1 VTRTRSGVPIRI
13 LTYGGIVLA
22 LVVML
27 YPLLWMISASF
38 KTGPEIFH
46 SVSLVPQEPTLDNYV
61 SGWTALRAPFG
72 VFFLNSVILCAV
84 AVIGNVFSCTLAAF
98 AFARLR
104 FPLKRVL
111 FGVMLLTIMLPFHAT
126 IVPQF
131 VLFQRLGWVGTI
143 LPIVAPKFLAVD
155 AFFVFLLVQFI
166 RSIPSSLD
174 DAAKIDGC
182 GPFRLFGWVIL
193 PLLTPALA
201 TTAIFTFIF
210 TWNDF
215 FSQLLYLGNSVN
227 TYTVPVALRAFIDAT
242 SLSSWGQT
250 LAMSLLSLLP
260 IIGFFLAFQ
269 RLLVEGISTTGFKG

>member
-1 VTRTRSGVPIRI
+1 MTRIR
-13 LTYGGIVLA
+13 LSPLRLLLHLGIVAAL
-22 LVVML
+22 LVVL
-27 YPLLWMISASF
+27 YPLLWMLSASF

-46 SVSLVPQEPTLDNYV
+46 SVSLIPPEPTLDNYV
-61 SGWTALRAPFG
+61 SGWTALREPFA
-72 VFFLNSVILCAV
+72 VFFFNSVVLCAV
-84 AVIGNVFSCTLAAF
+84 AVTGNVISCTLAAF
-98 AFARLR
+98 AFARLN
-104 FPLKRVL
+104 FPGKRIL
-111 FGVMLLTIMLPFHAT
+111 FAVMLGTIMLPFHAT

-143 LPIVAPKFLAVD
+143 LPIVTPKFLAVD

-166 RSIPSSLD
+166 RSIPTSLD
-174 DAAKIDGC
+174 DAARIDGC
-182 GPFRLFGWVIL
+182 GPFRLFLHVIL

-215 FSQLLYLGNSVN
+215 FSQLLYLGNSVS

-260 IIGFFLAFQ
+260 IIGFFMAFQ

>member
-1 VTRTRSGVPIRI
+1 MTRARPRLSVYALINVAI
-13 LTYGGIVLA
+13 IAA
-22 LVVML
+22 LVIML
-27 YPLLWMISASF
+27 YPLIWMLSASF
-38 KTGPEIFH
+38 KTGYEIFH
-46 SVSLVPQEPTLDNYV
+46 SLSLLPKAPTLDNYI
-61 SGWTALRAPFG
+61 SGWTALRLPFG
-72 VFFLNSVILCAV
+72 VFFMNSVVLCAA
-84 AVIGNVFSCTLAAF
+84 AVLGNTISCTLAAF

-111 FGVMLLTIMLPFHAT
+111 FAVMLMTIMLPFHAT

-131 VLFQRLGWVGTI
+131 VLYEHLGWVGTI

-166 RSIPSSLD
+166 RNIPTSLD

-182 GPFRLFGWVIL
+182 GPFRLFYWVIL

-215 FSQLLYLGNSVN
+215 FSQLLYLGNSVSS
-227 TYTVPVALRAFIDAT
+227 YTVPVALRAFIDAT
-242 SLSSWGQT
+242 SLSSWPQT

-260 IIGFFLAFQ
+260 IIGFFMAFQ
-269 RLLVEGISTTGFKG
+269 RLLVEGISTTGLKG

>member
-1 VTRTRSGVPIRI
+1 VTASRAVGRG
-13 LTYGGIVLA
+13 LTYVGIVAA

-46 SVSLVPQEPTLDNYV
+46 SISLIPQEPTLDNYA
-61 SGWTALRAPFG
+61 SGWTALRSPFS
-72 VFFLNSVILCAV
+72 VFFLNSVILCAA
-84 AVIGNVFSCTLAAF
+84 AVIGNVFSCSLAAF

-104 FPLKRVL
+104 FPLRRVL

-131 VLFQRLGWVGTI
+131 VLFQRLGLVGTI

-166 RSIPSSLD
+166 RSIPASLD

-182 GPFRLFGWVIL
+182 GPFRLFGYVIL

-227 TYTVPVALRAFIDAT
+227 GYTVPVALRAFIDAA

-260 IIGFFLAFQ
+260 IVGFFLAFQ

>member
-1 VTRTRSGVPIRI
+1 VTRSRSRVPVRI

-46 SVSLVPQEPTLDNYV
+46 SVSLVPQEPTLDNYI
-61 SGWTALRAPFG
+61 SGWTALRSPFG

-111 FGVMLLTIMLPFHAT
+111 FSVMLLTIMLPFHAT
-126 IVPQF
+126 IVQQF

>member
-1 VTRTRSGVPIRI
+1 MTRSRARVPAHV
-13 LTYGGIVLA
+13 LTYAAITAA
-22 LVVML
+22 LVIML
-27 YPLLWMISASF
+27 YPLIWMLSASF

-46 SVSLVPQEPTLDNYV
+46 SVSLLPQEPTLDNYV
-61 SGWTALRAPFG
+61 SGWTALRSPFG
-72 VFFLNSVILCAV
+72 VFFINSVVLCTV
-84 AVIGNVFSCTLAAF
+84 AVIGNTISCTLAAF

-104 FPLKRVL
+104 FPLRRVL

-166 RSIPSSLD
+166 RGIPTSLD

-182 GPFRLFGWVIL
+182 GPFRLFAWVIL

-215 FSQLLYLGNSVN
+215 FSQLLYLGNGVN

>member
-1 VTRTRSGVPIRI
+1 MTRARSRLSVYALINVAI
-13 LTYGGIVLA
+13 IAA
-22 LVVML
+22 LVIML
-27 YPLLWMISASF
+27 YPLIWMLSASF
-38 KTGPEIFH
+38 KTGYEIFH
-46 SVSLVPQEPTLDNYV
+46 SLSLLPQAPTLDNYI
-61 SGWTALRAPFG
+61 SGWTALRLPFG
-72 VFFLNSVILCAV
+72 VFFMNSVVLCAA
-84 AVIGNVFSCTLAAF
+84 AVLGNTISCTLAAF

-111 FGVMLLTIMLPFHAT
+111 FAVMLMTIMLPFHAT

-131 VLFQRLGWVGTI
+131 VLYEHLGWVGTI

-166 RSIPSSLD
+166 RNIPTSLD

-182 GPFRLFGWVIL
+182 GPFRLFYWVIL

-215 FSQLLYLGNSVN
+215 FSQLLYLGNSVSS
-227 TYTVPVALRAFIDAT
+227 YTVPVALRAFIDAA
-242 SLSSWGQT
+242 SLSSWPQT

-260 IIGFFLAFQ
+260 IIGFFMAFQ
-269 RLLVEGISTTGFKG
+269 RLLVEGISTTGLKG

>member
-1 VTRTRSGVPIRI
+1 VTRVGPTPARV
-13 LTYGGIVLA
+13 LTYAGLVLA
-22 LVVML
+22 LCVML
-27 YPLLWMISASF
+27 YPLAWMISASF

-46 SVSLVPQEPTLDNYV
+46 SVSLLPQEPTLDNYA
-61 SGWTALRAPFG
+61 SGWTALRSPFS
-72 VFFLNSVILCAV
+72 VFFINSVILCAV
-84 AVIGNVFSCTLAAF
+84 AVVGNVASCTLAAF

-104 FPLKRVL
+104 FPLRRVL

-166 RSIPSSLD
+166 RSIPTSLD

-182 GPFRLFGWVIL
+182 GPFRLFFWVIL

-215 FSQLLYLGNSVN
+215 FSQLLYLGNSVQS
-227 TYTVPVALRAFIDAT
+227 YTVPVALRAFIDAT
-242 SLSSWGQT
+242 SQSSWGQT

-260 IIGFFLAFQ
+260 IVGFFLAFQ

>member
-1 VTRTRSGVPIRI
+1 MRALSRVSVYALINVA
-13 LTYGGIVLA
+13 IVAA

-27 YPLLWMISASF
+27 YPLIWMLSASF
-38 KTGPEIFH
+38 KTGYEIFH
-46 SVSLVPQEPTLDNYV
+46 SLSLLPQAPSLDNYI
-61 SGWTALRAPFG
+61 SGWTALRLPFS
-72 VFFLNSVILCAV
+72 VFFMNSVVLCAA
-84 AVIGNVFSCTLAAF
+84 AVLGNTISCTLAAF

-111 FGVMLLTIMLPFHAT
+111 FAVMLMTIMLPFHAT

-131 VLFQRLGWVGTI
+131 VLYEHLGWVGTI
-143 LPIVAPKFLAVD
+143 LPIVVPKFLAVD

-166 RSIPSSLD
+166 RNIPTSLD

-182 GPFRLFGWVIL
+182 GPFRLFYWVIL

-215 FSQLLYLGNSVN
+215 FSQLLYLGNSVSS
-227 TYTVPVALRAFIDAT
+227 YTVPVALRAFIDAT
-242 SLSSWGQT
+242 SLSSWPQT

-260 IIGFFLAFQ
+260 IIGFFMAFQ
-269 RLLVEGISTTGFKG
+269 RLLVEGISTTGLKG

>member
-1 VTRTRSGVPIRI
+1 MTRARPRLSVYALINVAI
-13 LTYGGIVLA
+13 IAA
-22 LVVML
+22 LVIML
-27 YPLLWMISASF
+27 YPLIWMLSASF
-38 KTGPEIFH
+38 KTGYEIFH
-46 SVSLVPQEPTLDNYV
+46 SLSLLPKAPTLDNYI
-61 SGWTALRAPFG
+61 SGWTALRLPFG
-72 VFFLNSVILCAV
+72 VFFMNSVVLCAA
-84 AVIGNVFSCTLAAF
+84 AVLGNTISCTLAAF

-111 FGVMLLTIMLPFHAT
+111 FAVMLMTIMLPFHAT

-131 VLFQRLGWVGTI
+131 VLYEHLGWVGTI

-166 RSIPSSLD
+166 RNIPTSLD

-182 GPFRLFGWVIL
+182 GPFRLFYWVIL

-215 FSQLLYLGNSVN
+215 FSQLLYLGNSVSS
-227 TYTVPVALRAFIDAT
+227 YTVPVALRAFIDAT
-242 SLSSWGQT
+242 SLSSWPQT

-260 IIGFFLAFQ
+260 IIGFFMAFQ
-269 RLLVEGISTTGFKG
+269 RLLVEGISTTGLKD

>member
-1 VTRTRSGVPIRI
+1 MRARSRLSVYALINVA
-13 LTYGGIVLA
+13 IVAA

-27 YPLLWMISASF
+27 YPLIWMLSASF
-38 KTGPEIFH
+38 KTGYEIFH
-46 SVSLVPQEPTLDNYV
+46 SLSLLPQAPTLDNYI
-61 SGWTALRAPFG
+61 SGWTALRLPFS
-72 VFFLNSVILCAV
+72 VFFMNSVVLCAA
-84 AVIGNVFSCTLAAF
+84 AVLGNTTSCTLAAF
-98 AFARLR
+98 AFARPR

-111 FGVMLLTIMLPFHAT
+111 FAVMLMTIMLPFHAT

-131 VLFQRLGWVGTI
+131 VLYEHLGWVGTI
-143 LPIVAPKFLAVD
+143 LPIVVPKFLAVD

-166 RSIPSSLD
+166 RNIPTSLD

-182 GPFRLFGWVIL
+182 GPFRLFYWVIL

-215 FSQLLYLGNSVN
+215 FSQLLYLGNSVSS
-227 TYTVPVALRAFIDAT
+227 YTVPVALRAFIDAT
-242 SLSSWGQT
+242 SLSSWPQT

-260 IIGFFLAFQ
+260 IIGFFMAFQ
-269 RLLVEGISTTGFKG
+269 RLLVEGISTTGLKG

>member
-1 VTRTRSGVPIRI
+1 MRARSRLSVYALINVA
-13 LTYGGIVLA
+13 IVAA

-27 YPLLWMISASF
+27 YPLIWMLSASF
-38 KTGPEIFH
+38 KTGYEIFH
-46 SVSLVPQEPTLDNYV
+46 SLSLLPKAPTLDNYI
-61 SGWTALRAPFG
+61 SGWTALRLPFS
-72 VFFLNSVILCAV
+72 VFFMNSVVLCAA
-84 AVIGNVFSCTLAAF
+84 AVLGNTTSCTLAAF

-111 FGVMLLTIMLPFHAT
+111 FAVMLMTIMLPFHAT

-131 VLFQRLGWVGTI
+131 VLYEHLGWVGTI
-143 LPIVAPKFLAVD
+143 LPIVVPKFLAVD

-166 RSIPSSLD
+166 RNIPTSLD

-182 GPFRLFGWVIL
+182 GPFRLFYWVIL

-215 FSQLLYLGNSVN
+215 FSQLLYLGNSVSS
-227 TYTVPVALRAFIDAT
+227 YTVPVALRAFIDAT
-242 SLSSWGQT
+242 SLSSWPQT

-260 IIGFFLAFQ
+260 IIGFFMAFQ
-269 RLLVEGISTTGFKG
+269 RLLVEGISTTGLKG

>member
-1 VTRTRSGVPIRI
+1 MRARSRLPVHMLINVA
-13 LTYGGIVLA
+13 IVGA

-27 YPLLWMISASF
+27 YPLIWMLSASF
-38 KTGPEIFH
+38 KTGYEIFH
-46 SVSLVPQEPTLDNYV
+46 SLSLLPQAPTLDNYI
-61 SGWTALRAPFG
+61 SGWTALRLPFG
-72 VFFLNSVILCAV
+72 VFFMNSVVLCAA
-84 AVIGNVFSCTLAAF
+84 AVLGNTISCTLAAF

-111 FGVMLLTIMLPFHAT
+111 FAVMLMTIMLPFHAT

-131 VLFQRLGWVGTI
+131 VLYEHLGWVGTI

-166 RSIPSSLD
+166 RNIPTSLD

-182 GPFRLFGWVIL
+182 GPFRLFYWVIL

-215 FSQLLYLGNSVN
+215 FSQLLYLGNSVSS
-227 TYTVPVALRAFIDAT
+227 YTVPVALRAFIDAT
-242 SLSSWGQT
+242 SLSSWPQT

-260 IIGFFLAFQ
+260 IIGFFMAFQ
-269 RLLVEGISTTGFKG
+269 RLLVEGISTTGLKG